1 MQFAMSMAMVVLI
14 STGLLVYQFITGS
27 LAGDDADSLET

>member
-14 STGLLVYQFITGS
+14 STGLLVYQFVTGS
-27 LAGDDADSLET
+27 LAGDEGDTPEA